1 MADNL
6 VPLEVVCSPEPLA
19 TRLAGEGWGEVHQGV
34 AEEKL
39 LAGECFETDGARH
52 WILVHLHLMFL
63 QLVLCRKH
71 L

>member
-1 MADNL
+1 
-6 VPLEVVCSPEPLA
+6 
-19 TRLAGEGWGEVHQGV
+19 V